1 MSDITIEELQEK
13 VKRVEQDI
21 QTLMSKGN
29 TARGIDVLSEYKQ
42 YLEDEIRMLKNEQNI
57 RRAR

>member
-21 QTLMSKGN
+21 QALMSKGN
-29 TARGIDVLSEYKQ
+29 TTRGIDVLSEYKQ

-57 RRAR
+57 QRTR